1 MILNIFFILLAI
13 PSGFLIA
20 WLASDEL
27 VSGKKYFRI
36 LIIVSILGAIGG
48 IFYDLIYLSLTFV
61 FYFIISLISL
71 IKSEDKKWT
80 KRKL

>member
-20 WLASDEL
+20 WLARDEL

-48 IFYDLIYLSLTFV
+48 IFYDLTYLSLTFV
-61 FYFIISLISL
+61 FYLIISLISL
-71 IKSEDKKWT
+71 IKSEDQKWT